1 MKRACSLQTQTRM
14 NPDVHRDMR
23 VPSGLRQKNYIRMK
37 SILLIVLV
45 LLLGCN
51 SQNEKKLNTVLWFNQ
66 PAQNWNEALPIGNGR
81 LGGMIF
87 GGTNYERIQLN
98 EESVWTG
105 NQNQFT
111 DKPEAFKVLP
121 DIRQLLFDGEY
132 ARAQELCKNEFM
144 GFNNWNMYQT
154 LGDLYLK
161 TEHGNDIQN
170 YHRELN
176 LEEAI
181 SKVTYKVDG
190 VNYTR
195 EYFSSY
201 PNQALFIKISADK
214 PRAISI
220 SASLKRPKDAEIF
233 ATNNTITMQGQVTA
247 GGTNM
252 SGLNP
257 GVQYFAALK
266 AMPKGGE
273 LKSEGDSLIVTNAT
287 EVIFVLTAR
296 TNYWGDNAEEKCLD
310 DLQKISSR
318 KYKTI
323 KKDHV
328 KDYQSYFNRVA
339 LDLKGDDRELIPTNE
354 RLKAV
359 QNGVEDNGLVET
371 YFNFGRYLLIS
382 SSRPGDLAANLQG
395 IWADGLVPP
404 WSADYHININIQM
417 NYWPAE
423 VTNLSECHLPFIAL
437 IDSLRSRGRETA
449 LNMYN
454 SRGFVSHFTT
464 DAWYWTTAVG
474 EPEWGMWP
482 MGAAWGCQHIW
493 QHYLFSQDI
502 NFLKRTYPI
511 LKEASLFF
519 VDYLIEDPHTGY
531 LVTGPSSSPENKFK
545 TPDGKISNIT
555 MGPTM
560 DMMITH
566 ELLTNTIA
574 AAELLEIDDEY
585 RKELEAIVQRL
596 SPVQI
601 GSDGRIME
609 WTREFEEPEQGHR
622 HISHLYGLYPGN
634 SISTTLTPD
643 FAKAARKTI
652 DYRLAHG
659 GGHTGWS
666 RAWIINFFARLG
678 DGEKAYENL
687 LALLRKSTLSNLFD
701 NHPPFQIDGNFGG
714 TAGIAEM
721 LLQSHAGE
729 ISLLPALPKAWPS
742 GKVKGLKA
750 RGGYEV
756 DMEWEGGKLK
766 VARIKNLAG
775 NNTPVRYN
783 DVLVNLNS
791 RKGEVVTFNHQLI
804 VKY

>member
-1 MKRACSLQTQTRM
+1 
-14 NPDVHRDMR
+14 
-23 VPSGLRQKNYIRMK
+23 MK
-37 SILLIVLV
+37 SLLLIVLV

-51 SQNEKKLNTVLWFNQ
+51 SQNEKQLNSLLWFNQ
-66 PAQNWNEALPIGNGR
+66 PARNWNEALPIGNGR
-81 LGGMIF
+81 LGGMVF

-105 NQNQFT
+105 NRNQFT
-111 DKPEAFKVLP
+111 DKPDAYNVLP
-121 DIRQLLFDGEY
+121 EIRQLLFDGEY
-132 ARAQELCKNEFM
+132 ASAQKLCKNEFM
-144 GFNNWNMYQT
+144 GQNNWNMYQT

-161 TEHGNDIQN
+161 SEHGSDIQN

-176 LEEAI
+176 LDNAI
-181 SKVTYKVDG
+181 SKVSYKVDG
-190 VNYTR
+190 VNYSR

-201 PNQALFIKISADK
+201 PNQAMFIRITADK

-233 ATNNTITMQGQVTA
+233 ATNNTITMKGQVTA
-247 GGTNM
+247 GGENM
-252 SGLNP
+252 AGLNP
-257 GVQYFAALK
+257 GVHYFTTLK
-266 AMPKGGE
+266 AMPKDGE
-273 LKSEGDSLIVTNAT
+273 LKSEGDSLIVTKAT

-296 TNYWGDNAEEKCLD
+296 TNYWGDNPEEKCLE
-310 DLQKISSR
+310 DLEKISSK
-318 KYKTI
+318 KYKII

-328 KDYQSYFNRVA
+328 KDYQSYFKRVEFN
-339 LDLKGDDRELIPTNE
+339 LNGGDNDQMPTNE
-354 RLKAV
+354 RLNAV
-359 QNGVEDNGLVET
+359 QNGAEDNGLIET

-395 IWADGLVPP
+395 IWADGLTPP

-437 IDSLRSRGRETA
+437 IDSLRIRGRETA
-449 LNMYN
+449 RNMYN
-454 SRGFVSHFTT
+454 SRGFVAHFTT
-464 DAWYWTTAVG
+464 DPWYWTTAVG

-493 QHYLFSQDI
+493 QHYLFTQDI
-502 NFLKRTYPI
+502 GFLSKTYPI
-511 LKEASLFF
+511 LKEASIFF
-519 VDYLIEDPHTGY
+519 TDYLVEDPHTGF

-545 TPDGKISNIT
+545 TPDGRISNIT

-560 DMMITH
+560 DMTITR
-566 ELLTNTIA
+566 ELLSNTIA
-574 AAELLEIDDEY
+574 AAEILNTDEEFRMELATLLE
-585 RKELEAIVQRL
+585 RL
-596 SPVQI
+596 SPLQI

-609 WTREFEEPEQGHR
+609 WTQEFEEPEPGHR
-622 HISHLYGLYPGN
+622 HISHLYGLFPGN
-634 SISTTLTPD
+634 SISTKLTPE
-643 FAKAARKTI
+643 FAEAARKTI
-652 DYRLAHG
+652 DFRLAHG

-678 DGEKAYENL
+678 DGENAYENI

-721 LLQSHAGE
+721 ILQSHAGE
-729 ISLLPALPKAWPS
+729 INLLPALPHAWPN
-742 GKVKGLKA
+742 GKVKGLIA

-756 DMEWEGGKLK
+756 DIEWEGGKLK
-766 VARIKNLAG
+766 EARIKNLAG
-775 NNTPVRYN
+775 NYTPVRYN
-783 DVLVNLNS
+783 GLSVDLYS
-791 RKGEVVTFNHQLI
+791 KKGEITTFDQQLNF
-804 VKY
+804 K